1 MALPAD
7 WLQELGIWFFAIKLF
22 SPPMLF
28 QAPIMGFGSP
38 ANLSERYNA
47 HLTRMRYLSSSMEKF
62 RFIRFVVFHVCRRVM
77 SACCR
82 LSACL
87 FLAGCATLAP
97 ERVAVP
103 SGAVRLTPQWRTS
116 TGSNARTVEVF
127 VENGTAAPLAL
138 SNLSLDGVA
147 LPALPPERR
156 KKGAPPMPLWWRIT
170 PTGDASGRDA
180 PASRRKAAQMCRP
193 CQKDGGI
200 PQSEISCHM
209 REKRG

>member
-1 MALPAD
+1 M
-7 WLQELGIWFFAIKLF
+7 
-22 SPPMLF
+22 
-28 QAPIMGFGSP
+28 
-38 ANLSERYNA
+38 NLSAVFSCPCHMVTISSVYSHQNLHRFF
-47 HLTRMRYLSSSMEKF
+47 TLSF
-62 RFIRFVVFHVCRRVM
+62 PF
-77 SACCR
+77 
-82 LSACL
+82 CL
-87 FLAGCATLAP
+87 LLAGCATLTL
-97 ERVAVP
+97 ERIAVP
-103 SGAVRLTPQWRTS
+103 TGEVWLTPQWRIS

-127 VENGTAAPLAL
+127 VENGTEESVVLSGLA
-138 SNLSLDGVA
+138 LDGVA
-147 LPALPPERR
+147 LPTLPPERR